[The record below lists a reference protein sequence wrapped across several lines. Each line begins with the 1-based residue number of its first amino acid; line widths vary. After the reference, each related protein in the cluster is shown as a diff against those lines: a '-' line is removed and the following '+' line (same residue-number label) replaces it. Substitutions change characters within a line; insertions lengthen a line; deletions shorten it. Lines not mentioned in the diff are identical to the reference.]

1 MIVSNYAKLFS
12 IEFRHD
18 AYRDFSDILRDIT
31 VIPDVETLRIMNGSR
46 IYWKICMNT
55 LFCFVET
62 ITSINTSGGALLITT
77 QNKPHI
83 RLNGNEQLSLN
94 IYINAGYF
102 LNASDLRLVD
112 TRNKVFH
119 LSNATGIEQ
128 DSKLYLS
135 RDFPYLNQND
145 LALNTEKETCFATVK
160 ISFQKNLANGFS
172 LLDGN
177 NNLKGKDYRIHIN
190 KN

>member
-1 MIVSNYAKLFS
+1 
-12 IEFRHD
+12 
-18 AYRDFSDILRDIT
+18 
-31 VIPDVETLRIMNGSR
+31 
-46 IYWKICMNT
+46 
-55 LFCFVET
+55 
-62 ITSINTSGGALLITT
+62 
-77 QNKPHI
+77 
-83 RLNGNEQLSLN
+83 
-94 IYINAGYF
+94 
-102 LNASDLRLVD
+102 
-112 TRNKVFH
+112 VFH

-177 NNLKGKDYRIHIN
+177 NSLKGKDYRIHIN